1 MSPCLHIPLLW
12 LEYLFV
18 DDWMNVYIFLC
29 FCGLV
34 MLIYEFLLR
43 LVLFLFLIKLPFL
56 FVSLH
61 RFLNLVYDNNP
72 GNLTY
77 TFNELRGSGTFKTS
91 SSTGGG
97 WPTVNHKVL
106 DWSSFTGSLDIDR
119 GRFVF
124 VSLHRFL
131 NLVYEKVYKV
141 KQMLFLLVFLKYDN
155 DIYLFNFFCL
165 FF

>member
-1 MSPCLHIPLLW
+1 MPYLIWVKIIYSFSNILITQFHIVYYEKYKCLFLFSFIFDSMSPCLHIPLLW

-18 DDWMNVYIFLC
+18 DDWMNVYILLC

-61 RFLNLVYDNNP
+61 RFLNLVYD
-72 GNLTY
+72 
-77 TFNELRGSGTFKTS
+77 K
-91 SSTGGG
+91 
-97 WPTVNHKVL
+97 VN
-106 DWSSFTGSLDIDR
+106 
-119 GRFVF
+119 
-124 VSLHRFL
+124 
-131 NLVYEKVYKV
+131 KV